1 VTDDPHGAERVEP
14 LAVAVSRP
22 RPAVT
27 LLRLSGALDLT
38 SAPALDRYLVEQTA
52 TDPAHLVLDLA
63 AVRFLAAAGI
73 GPIMQARR
81 ALGGRGRVHLTGVAG
96 NRLVERVITLTGVGS
111 LLDVHDDLDALLAT
125 LDG

>member
-1 VTDDPHGAERVEP
+1 VTDDPTGVERGEP

-22 RPAVT
+22 RPTVT

-38 SAPALDRYLVEQTA
+38 SAPVLDRHLTEQA
-52 TDPAHLVLDLA
+52 ANGPAHLVLDLA
-63 AVRFLAAAGI
+63 DVGFLAAAGL

-81 ALGGRGRVHLTGVAG
+81 ALVGRGRVHLTGVAG
-96 NRLVERVITLTGVGS
+96 NRVVDRVLALTDVRAV
-111 LLDVHDDLDALLAT
+111 LDVHDDLDALLAS